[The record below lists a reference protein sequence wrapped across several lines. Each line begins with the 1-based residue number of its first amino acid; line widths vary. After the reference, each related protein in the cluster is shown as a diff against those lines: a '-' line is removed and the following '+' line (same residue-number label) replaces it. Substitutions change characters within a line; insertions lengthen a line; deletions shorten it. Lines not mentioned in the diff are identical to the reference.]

1 MLYAIIG
8 EDVADS
14 LEKRKSVRD
23 KHIARLQQLQDEGR
37 MVLAGPNPAIDSDD
51 PGPAGFTGSII
62 IAEFESL
69 EAAQTWADVDPYIE
83 AGVYARVTVKPFK
96 KVFPAA

>member
-8 EDVADS
+8 EDVVDS
-14 LEKRKSVRD
+14 LEKRKQVREQ
-23 KHIARLQQLQDEGR
+23 HIKRLQQLQDEGR
-37 MVLAGPNPAIDSDD
+37 MVLAGPNPKIDSDD

-69 EAAQTWADVDPYIE
+69 EAARSWADADPYLG
-83 AGVYARVTVKPFK
+83 AGVYASVTVKPFK
-96 KVFPAA
+96 QVFPA